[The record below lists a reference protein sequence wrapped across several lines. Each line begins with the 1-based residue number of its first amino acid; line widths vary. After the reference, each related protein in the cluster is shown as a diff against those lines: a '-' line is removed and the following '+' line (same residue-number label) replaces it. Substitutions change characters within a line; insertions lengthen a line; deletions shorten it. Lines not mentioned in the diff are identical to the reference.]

1 MLVGFG
7 STYYYVC
14 MLHTW
19 KVGNA
24 CTRFRNA
31 PWILWIQG
39 AALPPLRMWRSLSL
53 RYTPST
59 LRRPSVPPA
68 PSRSSVPPAT
78 PSLGVGAT
86 MVQSVLLE
94 FDRRKAHTSF
104 LFSALRTTLC
114 SFSWAVGARAR
125 RHIEASAEGS
135 KAAWSGTGS
144 HCHAA
149 RQSQAVSLLLLQSD
163 PTQWTVDFN
172 LVSQNCSLFHSTFKV
187 NTRWHG
193 RGSN

>member
-1 MLVGFG
+1 MYAPHLE
-7 STYYYVC
+7 SWQC
-14 MLHTW
+14 LHT
-19 KVGNA
+19 
-24 CTRFRNA
+24 F
-31 PWILWIQG
+31 QE
-39 AALPPLRMWRSLSL
+39 RSLNIVD
-53 RYTPST
+53 P
-59 LRRPSVPPA
+59 
-68 PSRSSVPPAT
+68 RSSVASITHVTLSLSDTPLVPPFALCT
-78 PSLGVGAT
+78 SRALPLLRPSRTLPSNSKEFGAT

-94 FDRRKAHTSF
+94 FDKRKAHTSF

-163 PTQWTVDFN
+163 PTQ
-172 LVSQNCSLFHSTFKV
+172 
-187 NTRWHG
+187 
-193 RGSN
+193 

>member
-53 RYTPST
+53 RYPPRPSAGP
-59 LRRPSVPPA
+59 LYLPHPPPPPSLPSLPSNSKELVPPWFKVCCWSLIKGRPIPPFSFQPSVPY
-68 PSRSSVPPAT
+68 
-78 PSLGVGAT
+78 
-86 MVQSVLLE
+86 VLLLGQLLLARAGTLKHQPKE
-94 FDRRKAHTSF
+94 VRQPAAAWAVTAMQPGSRRQ
-104 LFSALRTTLC
+104 SAS
-114 SFSWAVGARAR
+114 SFSN
-125 RHIEASAEGS
+125 
-135 KAAWSGTGS
+135 
-144 HCHAA
+144 
-149 RQSQAVSLLLLQSD
+149 L
-163 PTQWTVDFN
+163 TQWTVDLN
-172 LVSQNCSLFHSTFKV
+172 LVF
-187 NTRWHG
+187 
-193 RGSN
+193 